1 MRRLRRC
8 GQRAMVEAPG
18 TPGAYQA
25 HVRLVPLNRFER
37 RQPLSGDNE
46 RQLRLSMRDQ
56 PPPRRMFATLFGAFS
71 LAVFA
76 MGIGLAVYAGIQWLQ
91 TARWQPL
98 TLSGLLTSWP
108 GTRDWVDHPRTW
120 LGLHRIFM
128 WVRGI

>member
-1 MRRLRRC
+1 
-8 GQRAMVEAPG
+8 
-18 TPGAYQA
+18 
-25 HVRLVPLNRFER
+25 
-37 RQPLSGDNE
+37 
-46 RQLRLSMRDQ
+46 MRDQ
-56 PPPRRMFATLFGAFS
+56 LPARRLFATLFGAFS

-108 GTRDWVDHPRTW
+108 GTREWIDHPRTW

-128 WVRGI
+128 WVRGIPLFVIVTLVGGGLIVASPPLTRSRTWDNAW